1 MVSMVEDDAS
11 RDTVIPTPH
20 GQARMDE
27 RAVSIEELQRAK
39 MYGTITRARDGRDG
53 EARWKV
59 EHEGIVYITDWTQ
72 RLVISTYRVPLEA
85 DEPRVSSDSA
95 RMEALESEVETL
107 REENERL
114 KFHIA
119 CQATLKE
126 LHKMEISRLQAQ
138 IMNDAEAEAARQ
150 RPHMKR
156 VWERFIE
163 LLEEWERSKQLSS
176 GSSSV

>member
-114 KFHIA
+114 KFQMA
-119 CQATLKE
+119 MREKLNE
-126 LHKMEISRLQAQ
+126 LYKMHASLLEAQ
-138 IMNDAEAEAARQ
+138 IMNDGDAEAARQ
-150 RPHMKR
+150 WPHFLKWNERLVELCEKR
-156 VWERFIE
+156 
-163 LLEEWERSKQLSS
+163 LSS
-176 GSSSV
+176 GSNSV